1 MLKLHDVVKLKKGR
15 EDLGISSSDLG
26 SVVDILQG
34 GEAYIVE
41 FIDDE
46 GETIED
52 SLFTEFTESELVL
65 EETGF

>member
-1 MLKLHDVVKLKKGR
+1 MLKIHDVGKLKKDR

-41 FIDDE
+41 FIDDD

>member
-1 MLKLHDVVKLKKGR
+1 MLKLHDVVKLKKDR

>member
-1 MLKLHDVVKLKKGR
+1 MLKIHDVVKLKKDR

-41 FIDDE
+41 FIDDD

>member
-41 FIDDE
+41 FIDDD